1 MTRSFLLACFD
12 AVPVTVSPA
21 FSAARSKDGLDPWQA
36 LSAEQKSAALRR
48 LITQETTR
56 VVPMLMGKL

>member
-1 MTRSFLLACFD
+1 
-12 AVPVTVSPA
+12 VTVSPA